1 MSRRNFG
8 TIKSLLHF
16 DYPYF
21 NEPNDGLGDEIGLET
36 WTKSST
42 SSVNLHGSEIPKAGV
57 CAPKFGYRCLR
68 TYKGSVQCN
77 NESGIWNLTS
87 NGSYEIEM
95 FVKFL
100 DVTKECNIFSLMDT
114 EKTTAILKLSLT
126 TSGLLNFVS
135 SGLGAESTSGMT
147 ALTKNIWY
155 HILVR
160 ISGGR
165 ARVYLDG
172 HLELATA
179 LSPEIELAVG
189 QVRIGNDLSNYT
201 VYVDEF
207 VFRHSAGKGL
217 PRVPTEP
224 YNAYLDEENIGG
236 YGTGSD
242 GDKVIAESMT
252 MNTCGTISAVNDST
266 ALTVSDITEGDCV
279 FANGT
284 EVLIH
289 VTAPLSTTVA
299 EYPSTGL
306 YEFRK
311 ITSISDTEDG
321 KSITLDKSI
330 DTENGDTFTLD
341 STLLETYKVQVISVP
356 NYNTLTIN
364 AEATV
369 SPTEGSGIVVFRCK
383 GDCTINGKILTS
395 GYGLIRY
402 DMIQMTHS
410 QMIDRFMITHGGGI
424 YIVCGGTLRLDENAR
439 LGASWSGLGEDYNG
453 AAGYGGSGMVQLSKS
468 TQIYLGGVGGGA
480 GGRGGVWQNLDS
492 SKLDAN
498 YIATPGAVT
507 SKGSSGSSSA
517 GGCGGGGGGCGGI
530 GAGTNGAYAAGG
542 SGGGCQG
549 ELGGH
554 NGGVNNQVS
563 SVDSVSGNRSYGCN
577 GGHGKYAS
585 RSNSSNNVYY
595 FGGAGGGGAGGN
607 GGDCGYSEG
616 GKGGIAGSCIVI
628 VSKRASIPEASIST
642 GGQRGT
648 YQPTMLNEGTAAGSG
663 GTGFC
668 YMAVG
673 EFLDE

>member
-1 MSRRNFG
+1 MSRRNFDPA
-8 TIKSLLHF
+8 IKSLLHF

-36 WTKSST
+36 WTKNGTVSLYGT
-42 SSVNLHGSEIPKAGV
+42 EIPRAGA

-68 TYKGSVQCN
+68 TYKGSVQCD
-77 NESGIWNLTS
+77 NESDIWNLTS

-95 FVKFL
+95 FVQFAN
-100 DVTKECNIFSLMDT
+100 VTIEQNIFSLMDT

-179 LSPEIELAVG
+179 LSPETELAVG
-189 QVRIGNDLSNYT
+189 QVRIGNDLSKYN
-201 VYVDEF
+201 VFIDEF

-217 PRVPTEP
+217 PKIPTEP

-279 FANGT
+279 FANGS

-311 ITSISDTEDG
+311 ITSVSDTDDG
-321 KSITLDKSI
+321 KSITIDKSI

-369 SPTEGSGIVVFRCK
+369 TPTEGSGIVVFRCK

-410 QMIDRFMITHGGGI
+410 QMIDRFMITQGGGI
-424 YIVCGGTLRLDENAR
+424 YIVCGGTLRLDETAR
-439 LGASWSGLGEDYNG
+439 LGASWSGLGENYNG
-453 AAGYGGSGMVQLSKS
+453 AAGYGGGGKVGDGIGGTFYAEYSS
-468 TQIYLGGVGGGA
+468 GVGGGRGGGGSIDYTGNTSSETVIA
-480 GGRGGVWQNLDS
+480 GGATG
-492 SKLDAN
+492 AN
-498 YIATPGAVT
+498 
-507 SKGSSGSSSA
+507 GSNFAYG
-517 GGCGGGGGGCGGI
+517 GGGGGGCGGN
-530 GAGTNGAYAAGG
+530 GGTPNNTGNANYQKYAAG

-554 NGGVNNQVS
+554 AGITTKQYTRNGNP
-563 SVDSVSGNRSYGCN
+563 SYGCN
-577 GGHGKYAS
+577 GGHGVS
-585 RSNSSNNVYY
+585 GGSGQSGTQHF
-595 FGGAGGGGAGGN
+595 FGGAGGGGPGGN
-607 GGDCGYSEG
+607 GGNCALGKF
-616 GKGGIAGSCIVI
+616 GKGGIAGSCVVI
-628 VSKRASIPEASIST
+628 VSKKASIPEASIST
-642 GGQRGT
+642 GGECGINLGYLTRTGR
-648 YQPTMLNEGTAAGSG
+648 NGGSG